1 MPLSSIC
8 RLPSPIGT
16 GSASEPPWWTRS
28 SSIERSAARAAR
40 PTSSGR
46 VFRPSSSSTTIRG
59 ITTSTPSNEV
69 TQVGSAIRTD
79 VSSTTLVRNARSSP
93 SIATVDAATSGS
105 RSVTDSP
112 WGSGMLR
119 AR

>member
-8 RLPSPIGT
+8 RLPPPTGT
-16 GSASEPPWWTRS
+16 GSASEPPWRTRS

-46 VFRPSSSSTTIRG
+46 VFRPSSSSTTISG

-69 TQVGSAIRTD
+69 THDGSAMRTD
-79 VSSTTLVRNARSSP
+79 VSSTTLVRTARCSP
-93 SIATVDAATSGS
+93 SFAVATAAGS
-105 RSVTDSP
+105 RSVTDTP
-112 WGSGMLR
+112 WGSGLLR
-119 AR
+119 AK